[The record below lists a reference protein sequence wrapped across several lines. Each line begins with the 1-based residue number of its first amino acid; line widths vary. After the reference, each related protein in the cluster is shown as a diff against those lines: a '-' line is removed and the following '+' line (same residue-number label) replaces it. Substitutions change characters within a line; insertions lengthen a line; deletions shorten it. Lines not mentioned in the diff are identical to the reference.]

1 MSIFVE
7 VTKVEGPPV
16 KPVPKPAPRKPA
28 APHHDRT
35 LLPYVTVYGI
45 TLAIDSFNCTRPAYG
60 SVGSFRFT
68 TTREAAKIAGVNF
81 YQMGQQAYGKSS
93 FKQIP
98 VDIYM
103 EDEYGKH
110 HLFGGELDEVTVDY
124 DTDTITVTGRDWA
137 GLLVDV
143 KSPIT
148 FSKDVEFN
156 TPGKLGASGPQSTGG
171 CPPGGNTAPTGAPS
185 LGGPKAPGTGGLNI
199 QNKTPSQLAYY
210 IATHNGF
217 KPVVWAYP
225 DEVHVGPTI
234 GALAVSAGVPRT
246 LWEQLQFFA
255 RLLGFVCFVTPGR
268 ELYFGPLPEYPEI
281 TLDWEQG
288 ELKSAP
294 YPINNFS
301 ISYNPRRNMNFLV
314 VVASYNVATAQQ
326 SVSAI
331 GVATPDTA
339 NAILLAAPQV
349 SIESN
354 KWVVATQGA
363 AAPDKLAALFT
374 NLGKPVYLFHKNG
387 LVPATAQLYAY
398 EKALDIAKRELL
410 TSFRMDGVG
419 SFQPLQTF
427 NFKGDLGD
435 FSGQRFYAN
444 SIEHEFTMN
453 DGWYT
458 HVHGWTLSPITPGLD
473 SVTAP
478 TINGQMVAEQK
489 AYLMHSENS

>member
-1 MSIFVE
+1 MVLTIDI
-7 VTKVEGPPV
+7 TKEISPPPAP
-16 KPVPKPAPRKPA
+16 PVPKKPA
-28 APHHDRT
+28 APNHDRT
-35 LLPYVTVYGI
+35 LLPYVVVNGI
-45 TLAIDSFNCTRPAYG
+45 TLAVDSFNCTRPAYG

-68 TTREAAKIAGVNF
+68 TTREATKIAGVDF
-81 YQMGQQAYGKSS
+81 YKTGQQAYGKNSY
-93 FKQIP
+93 KQIP

-103 EDEYGKH
+103 EDETGTT
-110 HLFGGELDEVTVDY
+110 HLFGGELDEVSVAY

-137 GLLVDV
+137 GLLVDI
-143 KSPIT
+143 KSPIV
-148 FSKDVEFN
+148 FSKVIGFN
-156 TPGKLGASGPQSTGG
+156 TPGQLGAIGPQQTGG
-171 CPPGGNTAPTGAPS
+171 CPPGGKTSPTGAPS
-185 LGGPKAPGTGGLNI
+185 LTGPSISGTQNI
-199 QNKTPSQLAYY
+199 NVQNKTPSQLAYY

-217 KPVVWAYP
+217 KPVIWAYP
-225 DEVHVGPTI
+225 NEVPVGPTV
-234 GALAVSAGVPRT
+234 GALAVSAGAPRT

-281 TLDWEQG
+281 TMDWEQG

-331 GVATPDTA
+331 GVATPDTV
-339 NAILLAAPQV
+339 NSLLLAAPQV
-349 SIESN
+349 VVESN

-363 AAPDKLAALFT
+363 AAPDKLASVFS
-374 NLGKPVYLFHKNG
+374 NLGKPVYLFFKNG
-387 LVPATAQLYAY
+387 LTPALAQMYAY

-435 FSGQRFYAN
+435 FDGQRFYAN
-444 SIEHEFTMN
+444 SIEHEFSMTR
-453 DGWYT
+453 GWYT
-458 HVHGWTLSPITPGLD
+458 HIHGWTLSPITPNLH

-478 TINGQMVAEQK
+478 TINGQMVAGQQ
-489 AYLMHSENS
+489 AYLMNSENG